1 MSDNIFCIALVICCL
16 ALANSI
22 TDLALDDQCFQL
34 RQVPDTICDQQWVID
49 SNQVDQCLQRQ
60 LEIKEMCR

>member
-1 MSDNIFCIALVICCL
+1 MRTHVFFIVTIVGCLVLIRFI
-16 ALANSI
+16 SGMVS
-22 TDLALDDQCFQL
+22 DDQCFQL